1 MPSSQRRPR
10 SRRRS
15 IAALLA
21 AVALAVGIAAV
32 ALAAPIGSVKQ
43 VAGKD
48 GCYTADGSS
57 GSGPGTCRNIRGGE
71 GATTLAISPG
81 GRFAYLDG
89 YGQNND
95 VPVLAVFRR
104 SDDGRL
110 HQLSGKKGCFSS
122 DGSSEEGP
130 HTCTN
135 ARDLDSGDATS
146 VVISRDGRF
155 VYVAS
160 QLQIMSDDIGGVAIF
175 RRSVKNGT
183 LHQLPGK
190 AGCVSATGESEDGP
204 GTCTR
209 TRETDDTSNVHLTP
223 DQKYLY
229 ASNYDEPPHS
239 GIAIFKRGARSGRLH
254 QLKGRNGC
262 ITDDGTTAQS
272 GTKVVCA
279 KSPNLGEP
287 WDVATPDNR
296 FAYVPAAYGPDLV
309 QAFERNAKGGLVPLT
324 GKHSCVSDDGTSPA
338 GPLRQR
344 PWNVQ
349 RRACG
354 ALEEQAVHLHERLPG
369 TLASRGAQP
378 QPQDR
383 GALAAGRQGGL
394 HERGRLQ
401 RRRPQHLPGR
411 PRPRRRVCRRPGTER
426 PDSLLRGV
434 QLGRSD
440 GLPNLEEDGGVQ
452 PAIRQGR
459 VCERRR
465 LERRRPQHLRQGARD
480 RGGVSGCARRQ
491 GSRRLCGGGT
501 GEWRGPPP
509 RFPLAEL
516 APA

>member
-1 MPSSQRRPR
+1 MPASQRKPR
-10 SRRRS
+10 TRRRR

-21 AVALAVGIAAV
+21 PVALAVGIAAV

-110 HQLSGKKGCFSS
+110 HQLPGKRGCFSS

-160 QLQIMSDDIGGVAIF
+160 QLRIMNDDIGGVAIF

-209 TRETDDTSNVHLTP
+209 ARETDDTSNVHLTP

-229 ASNYDEPPHS
+229 ASNYDAPPHS

-296 FAYVPAAYGPDLV
+296 FAYVPAAYGPNLV
-309 QAFERNAKGGLVPLT
+309 QAFERNAGGGLVPLT

-338 GPLRQR
+338 GPCVNGRGMNIVERAVLSKNKRFIYTNAYSPPSPLAVLNRNLNTGELSQR
-344 PWNVQ
+344 PGKAGCISADGSSGDGPNTC
-349 RRACG
+349 RDGRAINGGYAGILAPNGRTLYYAEYSSDALAIFRTSKKTGAFSQLSGKDGCVSADGSSEDGPNTCG
-354 ALEEQAVHLHERLPG
+354 KARAIDGAYQVALGAKGRDVYVAAEQGNGVVLLR
-369 TLASRGAQP
+369 ASR
-378 QPQDR
+378 
-383 GALAAGRQGGL
+383 
-394 HERGRLQ
+394 
-401 RRRPQHLPGR
+401 
-411 PRPRRRVCRRPGTER
+411 
-426 PDSLLRGV
+426 
-434 QLGRSD
+434 
-440 GLPNLEEDGGVQ
+440 
-452 PAIRQGR
+452 
-459 VCERRR
+459 
-465 LERRRPQHLRQGARD
+465 
-480 RGGVSGCARRQ
+480 
-491 GSRRLCGGGT
+491 
-501 GEWRGPPP
+501 
-509 RFPLAEL
+509 
-516 APA
+516 